1 MRNLIVVLFD
11 ILNLG
16 LLVFLWK
23 LTFKNYKSLPEK
35 IAIHFDVEGKADNFG
50 NKKFAF
56 LIPIFGLIS
65 YASFFIL
72 NFYMIPENHSVE
84 VSENNQNISHIIITF
99 FMNWLLCLVLLIF
112 LNSQDYMIRYSFDEN
127 AKVRVPFSAM
137 LFSIIGSLI
146 VFFIIIAQ
154 FK

>member
-112 LNSQDYMIRYSFDEN
+112 LNSQDYMIRYGFDEN

-146 VFFIIIAQ
+146 VVFIIIAQ